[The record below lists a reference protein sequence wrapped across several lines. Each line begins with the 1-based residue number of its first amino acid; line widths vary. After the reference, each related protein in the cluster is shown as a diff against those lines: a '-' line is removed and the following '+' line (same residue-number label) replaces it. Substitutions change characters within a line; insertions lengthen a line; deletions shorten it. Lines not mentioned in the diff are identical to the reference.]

1 MTERRGQNPEGEL
14 ETRELFTVIAKTLVV
29 QAYLIDED
37 GANPA
42 TVAAWQNARQTA
54 SKDRQVKD
62 SLILST
68 RLFHFVKR
76 CQGRVSASTT
86 SSYYRS

>member
-42 TVAAWQNARQTA
+42 TVAAWPNARQTA